1 MTSGFSGEDRDDKTA
16 FTGVK
21 VFSATKMRDREEL
34 GERITAWL
42 REDRKLEV
50 VDKVVTL
57 SSDAEFHCLAI
68 TIFYRESEAASGE
81 SGLRR

>member
-1 MTSGFSGEDRDDKTA
+1 MGTGLVDGAYDDRRA
-16 FTGVK
+16 FNGVK

-42 REDRKLEV
+42 RGHPHVEV

-68 TIFYRESEAASGE
+68 TIFYRESGAEVGS
-81 SGLRR
+81 